1 MTGREPGPAGQE
13 DELVELNR
21 RIGQAESAADRGFF
35 ESLLCE
41 QFVMQRP
48 TGRLDDRT
56 ALLDGLATG
65 AVRRTEQIQ
74 VQTFGE
80 RRAVVTCLVTKWQGG
95 GGGASE
101 PGADAACF
109 HNLRV
114 FIRDGHAA
122 PWKLLAWL
130 NEPHPTR

>member
-1 MTGREPGPAGQE
+1 MTGLEQEGAGEQQ
-13 DELVELNR
+13 ELVELNR
-21 RIGQAESAADRGFF
+21 RIGEAESAADRDFF
-35 ESLLCE
+35 EALLCE

-48 TGRLDDRT
+48 TGRLDDRA

-65 AVRRTEQIQ
+65 AVRRTEQVK

-80 RRAVVTCLVTKWQGG
+80 RRAVVTCLVTKWQETE
-95 GGGASE
+95 GGATG

-122 PWKLLAWL
+122 PWRLLAWL